1 MTEDRESKEIRTL
14 LPGETYKLS
23 DGREISISPV
33 PFGKIRR
40 YTEKLVSL
48 SSRMASIEGLDLDDP
63 ASLVILFD
71 FAFEEVVDVMALI
84 LDKEREWFDTIAVG
98 DGVGIMLVMIQ
109 QNFNE
114 STKKNVLALVEMI
127 KLASQTSSKPSS
139 GGVIVG
145 GRSKDTPSA
154 R

>member
-1 MTEDRESKEIRTL
+1 MTEDRDNKELRTL
-14 LPGETYKLS
+14 LPGETYRLS

-40 YTEKLVSL
+40 FTEKLVSL
-48 SSRMASIEGLDLDDP
+48 SSRMASIEGLDMDDP
-63 ASLVILFD
+63 ASLVVLFD
-71 FAFEEVVDVMALI
+71 FAFDEVVEVMALI
-84 LDKEREWFDTIAVG
+84 LDKEREWFDTISVG

-114 STKKNVLALVEMI
+114 GTKKNVVALVE
-127 KLASQTSSKPSS
+127 KLKSASQTSSKPSS
-139 GGVIVG
+139 EGVIVG
-145 GRSKDTPSA
+145 GRSKGTPSN